1 MMSLRPACALVA
13 LALLA
18 PMAPAAMIDLTFGEL
33 DLVFDG
39 ASIRDAAPD
48 DGDGVVATP
57 VVEMG
62 PPDPSVLAGTKI
74 DFYLPDVSP
83 VSAEGG
89 STTSG
94 QGGWLLL
101 MLPGGEEVK
110 LSLDTVTITY
120 IDLGGVA
127 RFAFGAAVAEVYNQS
142 APGLA
147 PNALSL
153 APAASVSFS
162 TAISEVTAANGMLTS
177 FKGKASGEIRGAV
190 VIPEPT
196 TGVALVLLL
205 GVGSAAA
212 LMRAKL
218 G

>member
-1 MMSLRPACALVA
+1 MTTPRLVCALIA

-18 PMAPAAMIDLTFGEL
+18 PLAPAATIDLTFGEL
-33 DLVFDG
+33 DLVYDG
-39 ASIRDAAPD
+39 TAIRDAATD

-57 VVEMG
+57 VAEMG
-62 PPDPSVLAGTKI
+62 PPDPSLLAGTKI
-74 DFYLPDVSP
+74 DFFLPEIAP
-83 VSAEGG
+83 ISAEGG

-101 MLPGGEEVK
+101 MLPGGEQVK
-110 LSLDTVTITY
+110 LSLDSVTINY
-120 IDLGGVA
+120 IDFGGVA
-127 RFAFGAAVAEVYNQS
+127 RFAFGAAVAEVYAPS
-142 APGLA
+142 EPGLS

-162 TAISEVTAANGMLTS
+162 TAVSEVTAANGVLTS
-177 FKGKASGEIRGAV
+177 FKGKASGEVRGAT